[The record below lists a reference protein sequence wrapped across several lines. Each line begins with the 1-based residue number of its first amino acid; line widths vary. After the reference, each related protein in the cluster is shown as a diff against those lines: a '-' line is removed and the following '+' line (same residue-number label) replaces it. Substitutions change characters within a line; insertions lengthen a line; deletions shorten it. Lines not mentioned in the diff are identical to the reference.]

1 MKTTQYAIDSEGRLV
16 YVGFKGITYTVWG
29 IGENGLCHGAG
40 AYLKRT
46 KDQIVINEPTYQEM
60 ERHFDNLDKF
70 NRFLNGE

>member
-1 MKTTQYAIDSEGRLV
+1 MELSKYAINSEGRLV
-16 YVGFKGITYTVWG
+16 YVGHLDLTYTVWG
-29 IGENGLCHGAG
+29 IGEYGLCHGAG